1 MKTSCSY
8 GSMESLLYELWGG
21 HFRGDG
27 ESCAIEGIGIASV
40 ALVVRVWLLTKDID
54 SLFGE

>member
-1 MKTSCSY
+1 
-8 GSMESLLYELWGG
+8 MESLLYELWGG

>member
-1 MKTSCSY
+1 MVVWSLYSTNY
-8 GSMESLLYELWGG
+8 GGG